1 MIFTTDYMKKLTK
14 QLDKLQF
21 SATTK
26 QNAHVEMVDKEWVDV
41 NPSSPNSYEFD
52 CTIYSSLKACSFD
65 KLCIMEVTK

>member
-1 MIFTTDYMKKLTK
+1 MKKLTK

-21 SATTK
+21 SAPAK
-26 QNAHVEMVDKEWVDV
+26 QNAHVEIVDKEWVDV